1 LLEWQRFCSYRQEAK
16 VSQFL
21 TSMSFKYTDFDGCT
35 HGLLS
40 RRAGSNG
47 LPVRKP
53 WRIAFISST
62 INKHRYQSCDGSHP
76 HVPCNGLDAIYSQ
89 GYTPS
94 ICCAIKKSVQDGQF
108 RPSRL
113 STCTVNVCISASFQ
127 AQTNSA
133 ICVAAPFI
141 GDLVPSLDPARNRMA
156 SSRGPSQAKEDDRIV
171 QERLAKDRA
180 KLQAIAE
187 RNRVKIAQ
195 EKRER
200 EEAAQAAGAA
210 KAARKKKGA
219 RTPTPPPKW
228 KSSPKELSTPH
239 PRGRTATPPVGTRS
253 DLWVVPEELFVQS
266 HSFLQV
272 SLLPTS
278 QMSTWHFTRNQD
290 TFQLEQCWQNGEAGG
305 NWRFCIIRRY
315 DAAGFGWR

>member
-1 LLEWQRFCSYRQEAK
+1 
-16 VSQFL
+16 
-21 TSMSFKYTDFDGCT
+21 MSFKYTDFGGCT

-40 RRAGSNG
+40 RRAGSDG
-47 LPVRKP
+47 PPVRKP

-62 INKHRYQSCDGSHP
+62 INKHRYQLCDGSHP
-76 HVPCNGLDAIYSQ
+76 QIPCNGLDATHSQ

-171 QERLAKDRA
+171 QERLAKERA

-210 KAARKKKGA
+210 KAARKKVQGLLLHRQKGNHHRRSRRRRIRGA
-219 RTPTPPPKW
+219 VRLPHQLGHAATFGLSLRNFSCRAIHSCRFLCCRLPRCRHGILPETKTHF
-228 KSSPKELSTPH
+228 SSNSA
-239 PRGRTATPPVGTRS
+239 GRMAKPV
-253 DLWVVPEELFVQS
+253 E
-266 HSFLQV
+266 
-272 SLLPTS
+272 
-278 QMSTWHFTRNQD
+278 
-290 TFQLEQCWQNGEAGG
+290 
-305 NWRFCIIRRY
+305 NWRFCIIRHY